1 MQIRI
6 YRKREIHII
15 GKCISFLHI
24 LYIYIYMK
32 IVANF
37 HFGYGGKKE
46 INERKIVFKDRE
58 NYYFLF

>member
-1 MQIRI
+1 
-6 YRKREIHII
+6 
-15 GKCISFLHI
+15 
-24 LYIYIYMK
+24 MK